1 MSRWVGPD
9 TRAVFFDAVGT
20 LLFPWPAAPVVYAG
34 VALRYGLDLSPA
46 VVGDR
51 FRAAFRAEEEADRA
65 AGWVTSEGRELARWW
80 RIVTHT
86 LAGVS
91 DPKACFH
98 ELFQHFSKP
107 AAWVVNQ
114 DAEAIFSRLRERG
127 LVLGIA
133 SNYDARLR
141 SVVAGHDTFAPLAD
155 RLVISAAVGHR
166 KPSWR
171 FFDEVARVARCE
183 PSAVLLVGDDPEN
196 DYEGATAAGLQAVLL
211 DPDGRHP
218 SIERRIS
225 ALRELLGQAVP
236 GE

>member
-1 MSRWVGPD
+1 MSRWVGPG

-20 LLFPWPAAPVVYAG
+20 LIVPEPPAPVVYAA
-34 VALRYGLDLSPA
+34 VARRHGLDLRPEVA
-46 VVGDR
+46 RDR
-51 FRAAFRAEEEADRA
+51 FRAAFRVEEEADRA
-65 AGWVTSEGRELARWW
+65 AGWVTSEGREQARWW

-86 LAGVS
+86 LAEVS

-107 AAWVVNQ
+107 TAWGVNTDAAAVI
-114 DAEAIFSRLRERG
+114 ASLREQG

-141 SVVAGHDTFAPLAD
+141 SVVAGHAALAPLRD

-166 KPSWR
+166 KPSR
-171 FFDEVARVARCE
+171 SFFDEVARVAGCE
-183 PSAVLLVGDDPEN
+183 PSAILFVGDDLEN

-218 SIERRIS
+218 QVARRIS
-225 ALRELLGQAVP
+225 ALRELVG
-236 GE
+236 